1 MYTIHYIFCQ
11 MFKYLFAKL
20 QTKSSSIQKTALM
33 LAVFTFSAQ
42 LLSLV
47 RDRLFAGNVGVGP
60 ELDTYYYAFKI
71 PDILYAVFSALVST
85 TVLIPLLTKHRT
97 EDPVDTK
104 NMKRVYDILFT
115 VFFCF
120 SSIVIAILIV
130 IMPYVVHLIAP
141 GVTDAGQVSNIVL
154 YSRMLLLQPFFL
166 GLSNLLG
173 SYTQMRERFV
183 IYAFSP
189 VIYNISTVLGL
200 VFLYPSMGMKGVVL
214 GIILGSILHGLIQ
227 IPYIRKEQFLPSFAR
242 IVKTDLLLL
251 KEVIMHSLP
260 RALILSLVQ
269 IEFLFLNSRAS
280 LGGDGNTSILN
291 FANNL
296 QSVPLALIGVSFV
309 VASFPVLAKKF
320 STGDEDAFW
329 HIYKNTFK
337 KIFFFTTIA
346 TVLAILLRKYVVL
359 ILLGNVSPQI
369 ALTFAIFV
377 LSLAPQCIEMLI
389 TRVYYA
395 RGNTKTPAKLNIAAA
410 IITIALAWI
419 YGNSA
424 AELAGAFTIG
434 AWVSCLFFYI
444 AIRKTM
450 GKTASV

>member
-1 MYTIHYIFCQ
+1 
-11 MFKYLFAKL
+11 MFKYLLAKL

-33 LAVFTFSAQ
+33 LAVFTFTAQ

-47 RDRLFAGNVGVGP
+47 RDRLFAGNVGVGAD
-60 ELDTYYYAFKI
+60 LDTYYYAFKI

-85 TVLIPLLTKHRT
+85 TVLIPLLTKHKST
-97 EDPVDTK
+97 DEEGTK

-120 SSIVIAILIV
+120 SSIVIAVLIV

-141 GVTDAGQVSNIVL
+141 GVTDVSQIADIVL

-173 SYTQMRERFV
+173 SYTQMQERFV

-200 VFLYPSMGMKGVVL
+200 VFLFPIYGMRGVVL
-214 GIILGSILHGLIQ
+214 AVIVGSILHGLIQ
-227 IPYIRKEQFLPSFAR
+227 IPYIRKEKFLPTFAR
-242 IVKTDLLLL
+242 ITKADLLVL
-251 KEVIMHSLP
+251 KDVVTHSLP

-280 LGGDGNTSILN
+280 LGGEGTTSVLN

-296 QSVPLALIGVSFV
+296 QSVPVALLGVTFV

-320 STGDEDAFW
+320 SAGDEHGFW
-329 HIYKNTFK
+329 QTYKSTAK
-337 KIFFFTTIA
+337 KIVAWTFVATILA
-346 TVLAILLRKYVVL
+346 VLLQKYVVW
-359 ILLGNVSPQI
+359 ILLGNVSPMI

-377 LSLAPQCIEMLI
+377 LSLIPQSIEMLI
-389 TRVYYA
+389 TRTYYA
-395 RGNTKTPAKLNIAAA
+395 RGNTKLPAMLNIIAATL
-410 IITIALAWI
+410 TIVLA
-419 YGNSA
+419 YMFGNSA
-424 AELAGAFTIG
+424 PELAAAFTIG
-434 AWVSCLFFYI
+434 AWVSCIMFYV
-444 AIRKTM
+444 AIHGSMRKAHLADF
-450 GKTASV
+450 K